1 MLQDEGG
8 HLKIGEYWVQMLY
21 EQINP
26 DHNGCMLHQI
36 PYNWFSR
43 LCYVSNQCQFTGK
56 NSDGP
61 LDETEKDIRTFGFIY
76 YQVRRCIELYANI
89 QIDKN

>member
-1 MLQDEGG
+1 MLQDESG

-26 DHNGCMLHQI
+26 DQNGCMLHQI
-36 PYNWFSR
+36 PYNWSSSF
-43 LCYVSNQCQFTGK
+43 CYVSNQCQFAGK
-56 NSDGP
+56 NSDHP

-76 YQVRRCIELYANI
+76 YQVDRIICEYT
-89 QIDKN
+89 DKWIWIT